1 MSSGLIRCAKL
12 NPIALWFLSSLPH
25 PMNALRS
32 LTTAWVHLGSVIRL
46 KRTFGE
52 TTQKFLLCAIYPSN
66 LRDSNLHDR
75 RNEGVQ
81 AMPPRMGR
89 RLGRSAGSRT
99 ISLTQRWRLKPL
111 NATLTPLIA
120 LIGMPGGLLRSAGAY
135 LIFAPESGFKHYLRM
150 QYADQ
155 TFKGLYHWNLF
166 DAAVLLPY
174 FAVMILLSLYGIH
187 RYTMAYQYF
196 KYRKNY
202 NPNPPQHFDELPL
215 VTIQLPIFN
224 EQFVIG
230 RLVEAICAI
239 DYPREKLE
247 IQVLDDST
255 DETVEVAAAIVARY
269 ATMGHPIVYI
279 HRTNRHGYKA
289 GALDA
294 GLKVAKG
301 EFIAIFDADFVPP
314 TNWLMKVVHHF
325 AEPEIG
331 MVQTRW
337 THLNRDY
344 SILTQIEAIL
354 LDGHFVLEH
363 GARARSG
370 EFFNFNGTAG
380 MWRRQ
385 AIYDGGGWQ
394 HDTLT
399 EDTDLSYRSQ
409 MAGWK
414 FKYLPDVECPSEL
427 PIEMTAFKTQQARW
441 AKGLIQTSIKILPKV
456 FRSNAPR
463 RNKIEAVYHLTANL
477 SYPLMVIMSALL
489 IPAMVCRFYQGW
501 FQMLLIDVP
510 LFTASS
516 FSIAVFYVMSQREL
530 FPKTWMKTFLYL
542 PFLMAL
548 VIGVTVTN
556 TKGVREALFGIKSA
570 FVRTPKYRV
579 AKKGEKS
586 QAAKYRKRLVLAP
599 WIELLLGTY
608 FLAAILYTFSNH
620 NYFTAPFLI
629 LFVIGY
635 WYTGLMS
642 LLQGRFERWRSG
654 TNTDEESSPKPF
666 PVGV

>member
-1 MSSGLIRCAKL
+1 MA
-12 NPIALWFLSSLPH
+12 
-25 PMNALRS
+25 
-32 LTTAWVHLGSVIRL
+32 
-46 KRTFGE
+46 
-52 TTQKFLLCAIYPSN
+52 
-66 LRDSNLHDR
+66 
-75 RNEGVQ
+75 
-81 AMPPRMGR
+81 
-89 RLGRSAGSRT
+89 
-99 ISLTQRWRLKPL
+99 
-111 NATLTPLIA
+111 ATLTPLLA
-120 LIGMPGGLLRSAGAY
+120 LISLPGGVVRSAAAY
-135 LIFAPESGFKHYLRM
+135 LAFAPEGALHHYLRM

-166 DAAVLLPY
+166 DALVLLPY
-174 FAVMILLSLYGIH
+174 FAVMLVLSLYGLH
-187 RYTMAYQYF
+187 RYAMAYHYF
-196 KYRKNY
+196 KFRKNY
-202 NPNPPQHFDELPL
+202 DPNPPRQFDELPL
-215 VTIQLPIFN
+215 VTVQLPIFN
-224 EQFVIG
+224 EQFVID
-230 RLVEAICAI
+230 RLIEAVCAME
-239 DYPREKLE
+239 YPHEKIE

-255 DETVEVAAAIVARY
+255 DETCEVASAIVERY
-269 ATMGHPIVYI
+269 AALGHNIVYI
-279 HRTNRHGYKA
+279 HRKNRHGFKA
-289 GALDA
+289 GALGA

-314 TNWLMKVVHHF
+314 VDWLMKVIHHF
-325 AEPEIG
+325 AEPHIG

-385 AIYDGGGWQ
+385 SIHDGGGWQ

-441 AKGLIQTSIKILPKV
+441 AKGLIQTGIKILPRV
-456 FRSNAPR
+456 FRSNAPM
-463 RNKIEAVYHLTANL
+463 RNKIEAVYHLTANM

-489 IPAMVCRFYQGW
+489 IPAMICRFYQGW
-501 FQMLLIDVP
+501 FQMLIIDVP
-510 LFTASS
+510 LFCASS
-516 FSIAVFYVMSQREL
+516 FSIAVFYVMSEREIY
-530 FPKTWMKTFLYL
+530 PKAWKKTIYYL

-548 VIGVTVTN
+548 GIGLTVTN
-556 TKGVREALFGIKSA
+556 TKAVLEALLGIKSA

-579 AKKGEKS
+579 AQKGEKS
-586 QAAKYRKRLVLAP
+586 QAAKYRKRLKLTP
-599 WIELLLGTY
+599 WIELLLGCY
-608 FLAAILYTFSNH
+608 FAAAIYYTFTND
-620 NYFTAPFLI
+620 NFFTAPFLI
-629 LFVIGY
+629 LFVVGY

-642 LLQGRFERWRSG
+642 LLQGRFERWRTG
-654 TNTDEESSPKPF
+654 VNTDESSPKPF

>member
-1 MSSGLIRCAKL
+1 MKVILEIE
-12 NPIALWFLSSLPH
+12 ALFAAPF
-25 PMNALRS
+25 N
-32 LTTAWVHLGSVIRL
+32 
-46 KRTFGE
+46 
-52 TTQKFLLCAIYPSN
+52 
-66 LRDSNLHDR
+66 
-75 RNEGVQ
+75 
-81 AMPPRMGR
+81 PPR
-89 RLGRSAGSRT
+89 LLA
-99 ISLTQRWRLKPL
+99 
-111 NATLTPLIA
+111 
-120 LIGMPGGLLRSAGAY
+120 GLLRAHSRPFAAM
-135 LIFAPESGFKHYLRM
+135 IAFAPQSGFRHYLKM

-166 DAAVLLPY
+166 DLSMLLPY
-174 FAVMILLSLYGIH
+174 FAVMILLSFYGLH
-187 RYTMAYQYF
+187 RYTMCYQYF
-196 KYRKNY
+196 KHRKNY
-202 NPNPPQHFDELPL
+202 DPNPPRRFEELPL
-215 VTIQLPIFN
+215 VTVQLPIFN
-224 EQFVIG
+224 EQFVID
-230 RLVEAICAI
+230 RLI
-239 DYPREKLE
+239 DAVCSMEYPREKLE

-255 DETVEVAAAIVARY
+255 DETRQVASSIVERY
-269 ATMGHPIVYI
+269 AALGNPIVYM
-279 HRTNRHGYKA
+279 HRTNRHGFKA

-314 TNWLMKVVHHF
+314 PDWLMKVIHHF

-344 SILTQIEAIL
+344 SMLTQIEAIL

-363 GARARSG
+363 GARVRTG

-385 AIYDGGGWQ
+385 AIADGGGWQ

-409 MAGWK
+409 MAGWR
-414 FKYLPDVECPSEL
+414 FKYLPEVECPSEL

-441 AKGLIQTSIKILPKV
+441 AKGLIQTSIKILPQV
-456 FRSNAPR
+456 FRSNASR
-463 RNKIEAVYHLTANL
+463 RNKIESVYHLTANL
-477 SYPLMVIMSALL
+477 SYPLMVVMTAFIM
-489 IPAMVCRFYQGW
+489 PAMICRFYQGW

-516 FSIAVFYVMSQREL
+516 FSIAVFYVMSQREI
-530 FPKTWMKTFLYL
+530 FPKTWKRSILYL

-548 VIGVTVTN
+548 GIGLTVTN
-556 TKGVREALFGIKSA
+556 SKAVMEALFGIKSA

-579 AKKGEKS
+579 AQKGQKS
-586 QAAKYRKRLVLAP
+586 QAAKYRKRLKLVP
-599 WIELLLGTY
+599 WIELLLGFY
-608 FLAAILYTFSNH
+608 FLAAIVYTFSNH

-629 LFVIGY
+629 LFVLGY

-642 LLQGRFERWRSG
+642 LLQGRFERWRTGAPLS
-654 TNTDEESSPKPF
+654 EESSPKPF

>member
-1 MSSGLIRCAKL
+1 VIDRLIEAVCA
-12 NPIALWFLSSLPH
+12 
-25 PMNALRS
+25 M
-32 LTTAWVHLGSVIRL
+32 
-46 KRTFGE
+46 
-52 TTQKFLLCAIYPSN
+52 
-66 LRDSNLHDR
+66 
-75 RNEGVQ
+75 
-81 AMPPRMGR
+81 
-89 RLGRSAGSRT
+89 
-99 ISLTQRWRLKPL
+99 
-111 NATLTPLIA
+111 
-120 LIGMPGGLLRSAGAY
+120 
-135 LIFAPESGFKHYLRM
+135 
-150 QYADQ
+150 
-155 TFKGLYHWNLF
+155 
-166 DAAVLLPY
+166 
-174 FAVMILLSLYGIH
+174 
-187 RYTMAYQYF
+187 
-196 KYRKNY
+196 
-202 NPNPPQHFDELPL
+202 
-215 VTIQLPIFN
+215 
-224 EQFVIG
+224 
-230 RLVEAICAI
+230 

-255 DETVEVAAAIVARY
+255 DETRQVAADIVARY
-269 ATMGHPIVYI
+269 AALGHPIVYI
-279 HRTNRHGYKA
+279 HRTNRYGYKA
-289 GALDA
+289 GALDG

-301 EFIAIFDADFVPP
+301 EFVAIFDADFVPP
-314 TNWLMKVVHHF
+314 TDWLMKVIHHF

-344 SILTQIEAIL
+344 SMLTQIEAIL

-363 GARARSG
+363 GARYRSG
-370 EFFNFNGTAG
+370 DFFNFNGTAG
-380 MWRRQ
+380 MWRIK
-385 AIYDGGGWQ
+385 AISDGGGWQ

-409 MAGWK
+409 LAGWK
-414 FKYLPDVECPSEL
+414 FKYLPHVECPSEL

-441 AKGLIQTSIKILPKV
+441 AKGLIQTSIKMLPKI
-456 FRSNAPR
+456 FRSDVPKR
-463 RNKIEAVYHLTANL
+463 IKIEAVYHLTANL
-477 SYPLMVIMSALL
+477 SYPLMVVMSALL

-501 FQMLLIDVP
+501 FQMLLIDFP

-516 FSIAVFYVMSQREL
+516 FSIAVFYVVSQREL

-548 VIGVTVTN
+548 GIGLTVTN
-556 TKGVREALFGIKSA
+556 TKAVMEALFGMKSA

-599 WIELLLGTY
+599 WIELFLGFY
-608 FLAAILYTFSNH
+608 FFLAILYTFSNH

-642 LLQGRFERWRSG
+642 LLQGRFERWRTG
-654 TNTDEESSPKPF
+654 TPASDDESSPKPF